1 MREASGKINF
11 AAKGH
16 TGILT
21 IPADIMVDS
30 AFPFKVPSRVR
41 IIIGKITWS
50 LSALLNN
57 KFDGLLLCLRACFF

>member
-41 IIIGKITWS
+41 VIIRENRLVIEEIVE
-50 LSALLNN
+50 
-57 KFDGLLLCLRACFF
+57 